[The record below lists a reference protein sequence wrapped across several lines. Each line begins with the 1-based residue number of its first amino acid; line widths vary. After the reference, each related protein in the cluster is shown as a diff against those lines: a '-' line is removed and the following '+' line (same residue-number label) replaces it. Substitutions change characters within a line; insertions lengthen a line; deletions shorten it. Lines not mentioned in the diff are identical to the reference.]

1 MCLRAPPGSLKGP
14 PGTPLLFTSGTA
26 CAYDLLFGC
35 DLAGARAAAQPN
47 LQIRRLQATPPQPS
61 MRCVR
66 MPCLPGHTKAFVLL
80 FLLGSLVN
88 ATLVAQTVANSQE
101 TLENL
106 NARAQQAQRVGDY
119 RAAAE
124 IYQAILKLKPHFA
137 EVHANLGLMHH
148 LLGEYAAA
156 ISSFQAALREKPLLF
171 VPNLF
176 LGLDLLQV
184 QKSHEAVPYLERAH
198 ELNPRDEQA
207 VLGLGRAYTEL
218 RNLRKARAFYDD
230 AVRLNPG
237 NPDAWF
243 GLGLTYVRLEE
254 GDVVRLAK
262 GHLDSAYFQALGAQ
276 SLAQQGQLNDA
287 IRKYRKLV
295 GSQSGPPCLRADLGF
310 ALVQQGESTDAK
322 REFQAELRDHPSCL
336 AARLGLARVAA
347 DRGDMTAALGELS
360 QVWQADRDFLSANA
374 PRLWH
379 GFSTEK
385 IEALERGFKETSAP
399 DVPAGLRDALLVALA
414 RWRQE
419 PVEIFATQSTN
430 SPGSCA
436 QPISHLTAQTTGHTR
451 AVQFYSQGRYTACRE
466 SLEPFLSKLVL
477 QDLLLLAQCAYDSGD
492 FRTSFLASQQAI
504 DIDAQGPVAR
514 YWRIKASQVL
524 AVNALVKAG
533 LAEPNSPKVHV
544 LLGDV
549 YRDRQNFKEA
559 EAEYRKAIELKP
571 RDAAAHMGLAATFHR
586 AFRLD
591 EALPEVKTVLEL
603 APQDPEAN
611 YMMADI
617 LVYRH
622 EFAQAEPYAKAALHG
637 DPPRLPRV
645 HALLG
650 KIYASQGRTAE
661 AIVELQQAIADDPD
675 GSFHYQIAKLYK
687 QIGNEGAASEALK
700 KSEALRK
707 NRARRAEETI
717 RAVE

>member
-1 MCLRAPPGSLKGP
+1 
-14 PGTPLLFTSGTA
+14 
-26 CAYDLLFGC
+26 
-35 DLAGARAAAQPN
+35 
-47 LQIRRLQATPPQPS
+47 
-61 MRCVR
+61 
-66 MPCLPGHTKAFVLL
+66 MPCLPGHIKAFLLL
-80 FLLGSLVN
+80 FFMGSFAS
-88 ATLVAQTVANSQE
+88 ATLVAQTAANSRE
-101 TLENL
+101 TPENL
-106 NARAQQAQRVGDY
+106 YGRAQEAQRRGDY

-124 IYQAILKLKPHFA
+124 IYEAILKLEPRLA

-156 ISSFQAALREKPLLF
+156 ISDFQAALHEKPQLF

-184 QKSHEAVPYLERAH
+184 QKPREAVPYFERAH

-218 RNLRKARAFYDD
+218 RDLCKARASYDD
-230 AVRLNPG
+230 AVRLNPR

-262 GHLDSAYFQALGAQ
+262 GDLDSPYFQALGAQ
-276 SLAQQGQLNDA
+276 SLAQQGHLNDA

-310 ALVQQGESTDAK
+310 ALVQQGEFTDA
-322 REFQAELRDHPSCL
+322 RQEFQAELRDHPSCL
-336 AARLGLARVAA
+336 TARLGLARVAA
-347 DRGDMTAALGELS
+347 DRGDMTVALGELS
-360 QVWQADRDFLSANA
+360 QVWQTDRDFLSANA
-374 PRLWH
+374 PKLWH

-385 IEALERGFKETSAP
+385 IEALERGLKDTSAP

-414 RWRQE
+414 RWRRE
-419 PVEIFATQSTN
+419 TVEIFAKETTN
-430 SPGSCA
+430 SLEGSA
-436 QPISHLTAQTTGHTR
+436 QPISHLTAQTAAHTR
-451 AVQFYSQGRYTACRE
+451 AAHFYSQGRYTACRE

-477 QDLLLLAQCAYDSGD
+477 QDMLLLAQCAYDSGD
-492 FRTSFLASQQAI
+492 FRTSFLAGQQAI
-504 DIDAQGPVAR
+504 AIDTQSPAAR
-514 YWRIKASQVL
+514 YWRIKASQIL
-524 AVNALVKAG
+524 AVNALVQAG

-571 RDAAAHMGLAATFHR
+571 RDAAAHMGLAANFHR
-586 AFRLD
+586 ASRLD

-603 APQDPEAN
+603 TPQDPEAN
-611 YMMADI
+611 YLMAEI
-617 LVYRH
+617 LVYQH
-622 EFAQAEPYAKAALHG
+622 EFAQAEPYAKAALRG

-661 AIVELQQAIADDPD
+661 AIAELQQAITDDPD
-675 GSFHYQIAKLYK
+675 GSFHYQIAMLYK
-687 QIGNEGAASEALK
+687 KIGDERAAREALEQ
-700 KSEALRK
+700 SEALRK
-707 NRARRAEETI
+707 KRARRAEETI

>member
-1 MCLRAPPGSLKGP
+1 
-14 PGTPLLFTSGTA
+14 
-26 CAYDLLFGC
+26 
-35 DLAGARAAAQPN
+35 
-47 LQIRRLQATPPQPS
+47 
-61 MRCVR
+61 
-66 MPCLPGHTKAFVLL
+66 MPCLPGHTKAFLLL
-80 FLLGSLVN
+80 FFLGFFAN
-88 ATLVAQTVANSQE
+88 ATLVAQTAANSQE
-101 TLENL
+101 TPDNL
-106 NARAQQAQRVGDY
+106 YARAQEAQRRGDY
-119 RAAAE
+119 RAASE
-124 IYQAILKLKPHFA
+124 IYQAILKLEPHLA

-156 ISSFQAALREKPLLF
+156 ISSFQAALREKPQLF

-184 QKSHEAVPYLERAH
+184 QEPRQAVPYLERAH

-218 RNLRKARAFYDD
+218 RELRKARASYED
-230 AVRLNPG
+230 AVRLNPR

-243 GLGLTYVRLEE
+243 GLGLTYVSLEE

-262 GHLDSAYFQALGAQ
+262 DHLDSPYFQALGAQ
-276 SLAQQGQLNDA
+276 SLAQQGHLNDA

-310 ALVQQGESTDAK
+310 ALVQQGESADA
-322 REFQAELRDHPSCL
+322 RQEFQAELRDHPSCL
-336 AARLGLARVAA
+336 TARLGLGRVAA
-347 DRGDMTAALGELS
+347 DGGDMTAALGELS
-360 QVWQADRDFLSANA
+360 QVWQTDPDFLAANA

-385 IEALERGFKETSAP
+385 IEALERGLKDTSAP

-414 RWRQE
+414 RWRRE
-419 PVEIFATQSTN
+419 TVEVFAKEFTN
-430 SPGSCA
+430 RLEGSA
-436 QPISHLTAQTTGHTR
+436 PPTSHQTTQTAGHTR
-451 AVQFYSQGRYTACRE
+451 AVQFCSQGKYTACRE
-466 SLEPFLSKLVL
+466 ALEPFLSKLVL
-477 QDLLLLAQCAYDSGD
+477 HDLLLLAQCAYDSGD
-492 FRTSFLASQQAI
+492 FRTSFLAGQRAI
-504 DIDAQGPVAR
+504 DIDAQSPVAR
-514 YWRIKASQVL
+514 YWRIRASQIL
-524 AVNALVKAG
+524 AVNALVQAG
-533 LAEPNSPKVHV
+533 LAEPNSPRVHV

-549 YRDRQNFKEA
+549 YRDRPDFKEA

-603 APQDPEAN
+603 NPQDPEAN
-611 YMMADI
+611 FLMADI

-622 EFAQAEPYAKAALHG
+622 EFAQAEPYAKAALGG

-661 AIVELQQAIADDPD
+661 AIAELQQAITDDPD
-675 GSFHYQIAKLYK
+675 GSFHYQIAMLYK
-687 QIGNEGAASEALK
+687 KIGDETAASEALK

-707 NRARRAEETI
+707 KRARRAEETI

>member
-1 MCLRAPPGSLKGP
+1 
-14 PGTPLLFTSGTA
+14 
-26 CAYDLLFGC
+26 
-35 DLAGARAAAQPN
+35 
-47 LQIRRLQATPPQPS
+47 
-61 MRCVR
+61 

-80 FLLGSLVN
+80 FLLGSLIS
-88 ATLVAQTVANSQE
+88 ATLVAQTAANPQE
-101 TLENL
+101 TPENL
-106 NARAQQAQRVGDY
+106 HGRAQEAQRRGDY

-156 ISSFQAALREKPLLF
+156 ISAFQAALREKPHLF

-184 QKSHEAVPYLERAH
+184 QKPHEAVPYLERAH

-207 VLGLGRAYTEL
+207 VLGLGRAYTKL
-218 RNLRKARAFYDD
+218 RNLQKARASYDE
-230 AVRLNPG
+230 AVRLNPR

-243 GLGLTYVRLEE
+243 GLGLTYVSLEE
-254 GDVVRLAK
+254 ADVVRLAK
-262 GHLDSAYFQALGAQ
+262 GHLDSPYFQALGAQ
-276 SLAQQGQLNDA
+276 SLVQQGHLNDG

-295 GSQSGPPCLRADLGF
+295 GSQSGPPSLRADLGF
-310 ALVQQGESTDAK
+310 ALLQQGEATDAE
-322 REFQAELRDHPSCL
+322 REFQVELRDHPGCL
-336 AARLGLARVAA
+336 TARLGLARVAA
-347 DRGDMTAALGELS
+347 ERGDMTVALGELS
-360 QVWQADRDFLSANA
+360 QLWQTDRDFLSANA

-379 GFSTEK
+379 GFSAER
-385 IEALERGFKETSAP
+385 IEALERGLKDTSGP
-399 DVPAGLRDALLVALA
+399 DAPAGLRDALLAALA

-419 PVEIFATQSTN
+419 PVEIFAKESTN
-430 SPGSCA
+430 SLEGSA
-436 QPISHLTAQTTGHTR
+436 QPISHLAAQTASQTR

-504 DIDAQGPVAR
+504 DIDAQSPAAR
-514 YWRIKASQVL
+514 YWRIRASQIL
-524 AVNALVKAG
+524 AVNALVQAG
-533 LAEPNSPKVHV
+533 LAEPNSPRVHV

-549 YRDRQNFKEA
+549 YRDRQDFKAA

-591 EALPEVKTVLEL
+591 EALPEVRTVLEL

-611 YMMADI
+611 YLMADI
-617 LVYRH
+617 LVFRR
-622 EFAQAEPYAKAALHG
+622 EFAQAEPYARAALRG

-661 AIVELQQAIADDPD
+661 AIAELQQAITDDPD
-675 GSFHYQIAKLYK
+675 GSFHYQIARLYK
-687 QIGNEGAASEALK
+687 QVGDENAAGEALK
-700 KSEALRK
+700 QSEALRK
-707 NRARRAEETI
+707 KRAQRAQETI

>member
-1 MCLRAPPGSLKGP
+1 
-14 PGTPLLFTSGTA
+14 
-26 CAYDLLFGC
+26 
-35 DLAGARAAAQPN
+35 
-47 LQIRRLQATPPQPS
+47 
-61 MRCVR
+61 MRCLGAYAK
-66 MPCLPGHTKAFVLL
+66 PLACL
-80 FLLGSLVN
+80 FLLGSFVT
-88 ATLVAQTVANSQE
+88 AAPVTQTAANSQE
-101 TLENL
+101 TPDNL
-106 NARAQQAQRVGDY
+106 YTRAQEAQRRGDY

-148 LLGEYAAA
+148 LLGEYDAA

-184 QKSHEAVPYLERAH
+184 QKPREAVPYLERAH
-198 ELNPRDEQA
+198 ELDPRDEQA

-218 RNLRKARAFYDD
+218 RNLRKARASYDD
-230 AVRLNPG
+230 AVRLNPR

-262 GHLDSAYFQALGAQ
+262 GHLDSPYFQALGAQ

-336 AARLGLARVAA
+336 TARLGLARVAA
-347 DRGDMTAALGELS
+347 DHGDMTVALGELS
-360 QVWQADRDFLSANA
+360 EVWQADRDFLSANA

-379 GFSTEK
+379 GSSTEK
-385 IEALERGFKETSAP
+385 IEALERGLKETSAP
-399 DVPAGLRDALLVALA
+399 AVPAGLRDALLVALE
-414 RWRQE
+414 RWRRE
-419 PVEIFATQSTN
+419 PVEIFAKESTN
-430 SPGSCA
+430 SLEGSA
-436 QPISHLTAQTTGHTR
+436 QPISHLTAQTAGHTR

-492 FRTSFLASQQAI
+492 FRTSFLAGQQAI
-504 DIDAQGPVAR
+504 DIDAQSPAAR
-514 YWRIKASQVL
+514 YWRIRAGQIL
-524 AVNALVKAG
+524 AVNALVQAG
-533 LAEPNSPKVHV
+533 LAAPNSPRVHV

-549 YRDRQNFKEA
+549 YRDRQDFKEA

-603 APQDPEAN
+603 IPQDPEAN
-611 YMMADI
+611 FLMADI

-622 EFAQAEPYAKAALHG
+622 EFAQAEPYAKAALRG

-661 AIVELQQAIADDPD
+661 AIAELQQAITDDPD
-675 GSFHYQIAKLYK
+675 GSFHYQIARLYK
-687 QIGNEGAASEALK
+687 QIGDEKAASEALER
-700 KSEALRK
+700 SEALRK
-707 NRARRAEETI
+707 KRAERARETI

>member
-1 MCLRAPPGSLKGP
+1 
-14 PGTPLLFTSGTA
+14 
-26 CAYDLLFGC
+26 
-35 DLAGARAAAQPN
+35 
-47 LQIRRLQATPPQPS
+47 
-61 MRCVR
+61 MRC
-66 MPCLPGHTKAFVLL
+66 LPAHTKAFLLL
-80 FLLGSLVN
+80 FLLGSLIS

-106 NARAQQAQRVGDY
+106 YARAQQAQRGGDY

-156 ISSFQAALREKPLLF
+156 ISAFQAALREKPHLF

-176 LGLDLLQV
+176 LGLDLLQA
-184 QKSHEAVPYLERAH
+184 QKPREAVPYLKRAH

-207 VLGLGRAYTEL
+207 VLGLGRAYSEL
-218 RNLRKARAFYDD
+218 RNLREARAFYDD

-262 GHLDSAYFQALGAQ
+262 GHLDSPYFQALGAQ
-276 SLAQQGQLNDA
+276 SLAQQGHLNDA

-295 GSQSGPPCLRADLGF
+295 ESQSGPPCLRADLGF
-310 ALVQQGESTDAK
+310 ALVQQGEATDAE
-322 REFQAELRDHPSCL
+322 REFQAELWDHPGCL
-336 AARLGLARVAA
+336 TARLGLARVAA
-347 DRGDMTAALGELS
+347 ERGDMTVVLGELS
-360 QVWQADRDFLSANA
+360 QVWQTDRDFLSAYA
-374 PRLWH
+374 PKSWH
-379 GFSTEK
+379 GLSIEK
-385 IEALERGFKETSAP
+385 IEAMERGLKDTSGS
-399 DVPAGLRDALLVALA
+399 DVPAGLRDALLAALA

-419 PVEIFATQSTN
+419 PVEIFAKESTN
-430 SPGSCA
+430 SPEDSA
-436 QPISHLTAQTTGHTR
+436 QPVSHLTAQTAGQTR

-466 SLEPFLSKLVL
+466 SLKPFLSKLVL
-477 QDLLLLAQCAYDSGD
+477 RDLLLLAQCAYDSGE
-492 FRTSFLASQQAI
+492 FRTSFLASQRAI
-504 DIDAQGPVAR
+504 DIDAQSPAGR

-524 AVNALVKAG
+524 AVNALVRAG
-533 LAEPNSPKVHV
+533 LAEPSSPRVHV

-549 YRDRQNFKEA
+549 YRDRQNFEAA
-559 EAEYRKAIELKP
+559 EAEYRKALELKP
-571 RDAAAHMGLAATFHR
+571 RDVAAHMGLAATFHR

-617 LVYRH
+617 LVYRR

-661 AIVELQQAIADDPD
+661 AIAELQQAITDDPD
-675 GSFHYQIAKLYK
+675 GSFHYQIAMLYK
-687 QIGNEGAASEALK
+687 QVGDQNAASEALK
-700 KSEALRK
+700 QSEALRK
-707 NRARRAEETI
+707 KRAQRAQETI
-717 RAVE
+717 RAVVE

>member
-1 MCLRAPPGSLKGP
+1 
-14 PGTPLLFTSGTA
+14 
-26 CAYDLLFGC
+26 
-35 DLAGARAAAQPN
+35 
-47 LQIRRLQATPPQPS
+47 
-61 MRCVR
+61 
-66 MPCLPGHTKAFVLL
+66 MPCLPGHTKVFLLL
-80 FLLGSLVN
+80 FFSCPFAN
-88 ATLVAQTVANSQE
+88 AVLVAQTAANSE
-101 TLENL
+101 EAPDNL
-106 NARAQQAQRVGDY
+106 YARAQEAQRGGDY

-156 ISSFQAALREKPLLF
+156 ISSFQAALREKPQLF

-184 QKSHEAVPYLERAH
+184 QKPLEAIPCLERAH
-198 ELNPRDEQA
+198 KLNPRDDQA
-207 VLGLGRAYTEL
+207 VLGLGRAHSEL
-218 RNLRKARAFYDD
+218 RNLHKAQASYDD
-230 AVRLNPG
+230 AVRLNPR

-262 GHLDSAYFQALGAQ
+262 GHLDSPYFQALGAQ
-276 SLAQQGQLNDA
+276 SLVQQGHLNDG

-310 ALVQQGESTDAK
+310 ALVQQGEATDAE
-322 REFQAELRDHPSCL
+322 REFQAELRDHPGCL
-336 AARLGLARVAA
+336 TARLGLARVAA
-347 DRGDMTAALGELS
+347 DHGDMTAALGELS
-360 QVWQADRDFLSANA
+360 QVWRTDRDFLSANA

-379 GFSTEK
+379 GSGTEK
-385 IEALERGFKETSAP
+385 IEAFERGLKDASAP
-399 DVPAGLRDALLVALA
+399 DVPAGLRDALSTALA
-414 RWRQE
+414 RWRRE
-419 PVEIFATQSTN
+419 PVEIFVNESTN
-430 SPGSCA
+430 SLEGSA
-436 QPISHLTAQTTGHTR
+436 QPVSHLTAQTAGHTR
-451 AVQFYSQGRYTACRE
+451 AAQFYSQGRYTACRE
-466 SLEPFLSKLVL
+466 SLNPFLSKLVL

-504 DIDAQGPVAR
+504 DIDAQSPAAR
-514 YWRIKASQVL
+514 YWRIKASQIL
-524 AVNALVKAG
+524 AVNALVQAG
-533 LAEPNSPKVHV
+533 LADPNSPKVHV

-586 AFRLD
+586 AFLLD

-603 APQDPEAN
+603 APHDPEAN
-611 YMMADI
+611 YLMADI
-617 LVYRH
+617 LVYRR
-622 EFAQAEPYAKAALHG
+622 EFAQAEPYARAALRG

-661 AIVELQQAIADDPD
+661 AIAELQQAITDDPD
-675 GSFHYQIAKLYK
+675 GSFHYQIARLYK
-687 QIGNEGAASEALK
+687 QIGDEDAASEALK
-700 KSEALRK
+700 ESEALRK
-707 NRARRAEETI
+707 RRGHRAQETI